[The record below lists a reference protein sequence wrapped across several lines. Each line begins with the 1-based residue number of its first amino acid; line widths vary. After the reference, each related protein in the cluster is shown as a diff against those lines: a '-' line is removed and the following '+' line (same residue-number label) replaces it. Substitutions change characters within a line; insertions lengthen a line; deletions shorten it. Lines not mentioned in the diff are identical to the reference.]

1 MAQLSVSK
9 LLKAVGVSDH
19 HILPFAAYQLGYET
33 VQASDLGEYLSE
45 SLGEDISAA
54 SRLYLGCISA
64 ISGQISTRRIVTTG
78 ARSILHEKCDNG
90 LALGMNITQR

>member
-1 MAQLSVSK
+1 MAQLTVSK

-33 VQASDLGEYLSE
+33 VQASDLGEFLSAR
-45 SLGEDISAA
+45 I
-54 SRLYLGCISA
+54 SRLYLGYSSA
-64 ISGQISTRRIVTTG
+64 TSGQMSTRRIVTTG

-90 LALGMNITQR
+90 LEIGMNITQR